1 MSAFVAAQLA
11 LGALLTAPRLPRT
24 AGSVSMLASVD
35 GPGWPQL
42 QAELDR
48 LPAFCVANKEGQPL
62 QYEIYGKPAGVF
74 FADVDAAKAELAAAR
89 AEAAADGGATS
100 SPSAS
105 ARPSLTTDNSAM
117 LVPGKAELKA
127 AGAPPDADPRGQ
139 QLPLFACME
148 MSGRGRT
155 ARDPAALHVPRRLR
169 GRRRADTEADN
180 PDEALEIVGLSL
192 DSVVERLSASD
203 GEPAFTFVPPSS
215 STAFIDAYL
224 ENSGGTAHSV
234 GGGACGL
241 ARAANTDS
249 FLPHAARVASGHAD
263 SPPRS
268 WCSRTPR
275 SQREVG
281 LAAAAEGV
289 RQLRQLQVALLE
301 ALED

>member
-11 LGALLTAPRLPRT
+11 LGALLSAPRALLRT
-24 AGSVSMLASVD
+24 RAGSVSMLASVD

-62 QYEIYGKPAGVF
+62 QYEINGKPAAVF

-89 AEAAADGGATS
+89 AEAAADDECDLIPVGLGQAFK
-100 SPSAS
+100 
-105 ARPSLTTDNSAM
+105 LTTDNSAM

-148 MSGRGRT
+148 MSQEGPNGS
-155 ARDPAALHVPRRLR
+155 AILPLFMCHADCAAAV
-169 GRRRADTEADN
+169 AQATEADN

-192 DSVVERLSASD
+192 ESVVERLSASD
-203 GEPAFTFVPPSS
+203 GEPAFTFVPPAS

-234 GGGACGL
+234 GGGA
-241 ARAANTDS
+241 
-249 FLPHAARVASGHAD
+249 
-263 SPPRS
+263 
-268 WCSRTPR
+268 
-275 SQREVG
+275 
-281 LAAAAEGV
+281 
-289 RQLRQLQVALLE
+289 
-301 ALED
+301 

>member
-11 LGALLTAPRLPRT
+11 LGALLAAPRALLRT
-24 AGSVSMLASVD
+24 TGSVSMLASVD

-62 QYEIYGKPAGVF
+62 QYEINGKPAAVF

-89 AEAAADGGATS
+89 AEAAADDECDLIPVGLGQAFK
-100 SPSAS
+100 
-105 ARPSLTTDNSAM
+105 LTTDNSAM

-148 MSGRGRT
+148 MSQEGPNGS
-155 ARDPAALHVPRRLR
+155 AILPLFMCHADCAAAV
-169 GRRRADTEADN
+169 AQATEADN

-203 GEPAFTFVPPSS
+203 GEPAFTFVPPAS

-234 GGGACGL
+234 GGGA
-241 ARAANTDS
+241 
-249 FLPHAARVASGHAD
+249 
-263 SPPRS
+263 
-268 WCSRTPR
+268 
-275 SQREVG
+275 
-281 LAAAAEGV
+281 
-289 RQLRQLQVALLE
+289 
-301 ALED
+301 